1 MTPSVEHFNL
11 AQNVPNTCIKCF
23 SAETNCKKNYPVKLL
38 MPPAKLHILQL
49 WDMVKIKISSVKKNN
64 YTQMLLNILFKP

>member
-1 MTPSVEHFNL
+1 
-11 AQNVPNTCIKCF
+11 
-23 SAETNCKKNYPVKLL
+23 

-49 WDMVKIKISSVKKNN
+49 DMVKIKISSVKKNN